1 MYRINVYIPN
11 THLDAVKAAMFN
23 AGAGNIGHYQ
33 QCCWQSDGQGQF
45 MPMAGSDAF
54 IGDMNKLSVVP
65 EVKVEMVCRASRI
78 RPVLKALLAAHPYE
92 EPAYDVYKALSL
104 DDI

>member
-11 THLDAVKAAMFN
+11 THLELVKSAMFT
-23 AGAGNIGHYQ
+23 AGAGKIGHYQ
-33 QCCWQSDGQGQF
+33 NCCWQSEGQGQF
-45 MPMAGSDAF
+45 LPGPGSKAF
-54 IGDMNKLSVVP
+54 IGKVNEQSVVA
-65 EVKVEMVCRASRI
+65 ETKVEMVCRSSCI